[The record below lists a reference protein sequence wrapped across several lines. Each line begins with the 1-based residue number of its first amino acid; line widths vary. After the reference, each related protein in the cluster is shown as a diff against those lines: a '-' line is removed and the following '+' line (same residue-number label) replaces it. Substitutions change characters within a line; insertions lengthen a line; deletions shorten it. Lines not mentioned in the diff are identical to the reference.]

1 VSAPT
6 SRAPQRG
13 RGDGPA
19 GLAPSE
25 IATVFPS
32 VAPSAASARRFV
44 QAAMQRWGC
53 PDDLIERALLVT
65 SELVTNA
72 YRHARSEAR
81 LSIRCDD
88 ERLRIEVHDGGSGH
102 VRVRPLDSGRNDG
115 RGLHIVD
122 ALADRWG
129 HYPVRHGAVVWAE
142 LDRPG

>member
-1 VSAPT
+1 VSDRV
-6 SRAPQRG
+6 SRAPERVS
-13 RGDGPA
+13 GDGPA
-19 GLAPSE
+19 GLAPDE

-44 QAAMQRWGC
+44 EAATQRWGL
-53 PDDLIERALLVT
+53 PEEFIERALLLT

-72 YRHARSEAR
+72 YQHARSESR

-88 ERLRIEVHDGGSGH
+88 DRVRIEVHDGGSGD
-102 VRVRPLDSGRNDG
+102 VKVRPLDAGRADG

-129 HYPVRHGAVVWAE
+129 HYPVRHGAVVWVE